1 MEEIAEVYGRSLFEV
16 ASEHDTTDEIRE
28 QLGQVADALD
38 ANRDLAIFFFS
49 PYFSTQEK
57 KDGLVK
63 LLDGASDTL
72 INFLELLI
80 EKHRMPAIFRIRRHY
95 ETLWEQAHHILPVQI
110 ATAVALD
117 EGVARQLG
125 EQIEKT
131 TGQRIELTQS
141 VDPDI
146 LGGIVLRVGNSILDA
161 SIRNRL
167 ENLRKAVAR
176 GAA

>member
-1 MEEIAEVYGRSLFEV
+1 MEEIAEVYGRSLYEV
-16 ASEHDTTDEIRE
+16 ASEHDKTDEIRE
-28 QLGQVADALD
+28 QLGQIAEALD
-38 ANRDLAIFFFS
+38 TNRELAIYFFS

-57 KDGLVK
+57 KDGLGK
-63 LLDGASDTL
+63 LLDGADDIL

-80 EKHRMPAIFRIRRHY
+80 EKHRMPVIFRIRGHY
-95 ETLWEQAHHILPVQI
+95 DTLWERDHHILPVRI

-117 EGVARQLG
+117 EGVARKLG
-125 EQIEKT
+125 EQIEKS
-131 TGQRIELTQS
+131 TGQTIELTAS

-146 LGGIVLRVGNSILDA
+146 LGGIVVRVGNSILDA

>member
-16 ASEHDTTDEIRE
+16 ASEHDKTDEIRE
-28 QLGQVADALD
+28 QLDQVADALD

-57 KDGLVK
+57 KDGLGK
-63 LLDGASDTL
+63 LLDGADVTL
-72 INFLELLI
+72 VNFLELLI

-95 ETLWEQAHHILPVQI
+95 DTLWEQAHHILPVQI

-117 EGVARQLG
+117 EDVARRLG
-125 EQIEKT
+125 EQIEKA
-131 TGQRIELTQS
+131 TGQRIELTAR

-146 LGGIVLRVGNSILDA
+146 VGGIVLRVGNSILDA

>member
-1 MEEIAEVYGRSLFEV
+1 MEEIAEVYSRSLFEV
-16 ASEHDTTDEIRE
+16 AAEQGKTDEIRE
-28 QLGQVADALD
+28 QLGEFADALD
-38 ANRDLAIFFFS
+38 ANRDLAIYFFS

-57 KDGLVK
+57 KDGLHK
-63 LLDGASDTL
+63 TLDGADATL
-72 INFLELLI
+72 LNFFELLI
-80 EKHRMPAIFRIRRHY
+80 EKHRMPAIFRVRRMFDAR
-95 ETLWEQAHHILPVQI
+95 WEQTHNILPVQI
-110 ATAVALD
+110 ATAIALD

-125 EQIEKT
+125 AQIEQT
-131 TGQRIELTQS
+131 TGQKIELTAT
-141 VDPDI
+141 VDPEI

>member
-16 ASEHDTTDEIRE
+16 SQEQSKLDVMRE
-28 QLGQVADALD
+28 QLGQFADALQD
-38 ANRDLAIFFFS
+38 NRDLAIFFFS

-57 KDGLVK
+57 KEGLTETVEDG
-63 LLDGASDTL
+63 DPTL

-80 EKHRMPAIFRIRRHY
+80 EKHRMPAIFRIRRY
-95 ETLWEQAHHILPVQI
+95 FDRMWEQENKILPVQI
-110 ATAVALD
+110 STATKLD
-117 EGVARQLG
+117 EATVKHIGDRIA
-125 EQIEKT
+125 KD
-131 TGQRIELTQS
+131 TGQRIELTTS

-167 ENLRKAVAR
+167 DNLRKHVAR
-176 GAA
+176 GA

>member
-16 ASEHDTTDEIRE
+16 ASEQSKTDEIRE
-28 QLGQVADALD
+28 QLGEFAEALD
-38 ANRDLAIFFFS
+38 ANRDLAVFFFS

-57 KDGLVK
+57 KTGLVN
-63 LLDGASDTL
+63 LLDGAEETFV
-72 INFLELLI
+72 NFLELLI
-80 EKHRMPAIFRIRRHY
+80 EKHRMPAIFRIRRY
-95 ETLWEQAHHILPVQI
+95 YDTLWEQAHHILPVQI
-110 ATAVALD
+110 ATAIPLD

-131 TGQRIELTQS
+131 TGQRIELTAS
-141 VDPDI
+141 VDPEI
-146 LGGIVLRVGNSILDA
+146 IGGIVLRVGNSILDA

>member
-16 ASEHDTTDEIRE
+16 ASEHDKTDELRE
-28 QLGQVADALD
+28 QLGQFADALQD
-38 ANRDLAIFFFS
+38 NRDLAIFFFS

-57 KDGLVK
+57 KDGLERA
-63 LLDGASDTL
+63 LEGAHETL
-72 INFLELLI
+72 VNFLELLI
-80 EKHRMPAIFRIRRHY
+80 EKHRMPAIFRIRRVFDA
-95 ETLWEQAHHILPVQI
+95 LWEQAHHVLPVQI
-110 ATAVALD
+110 ATAIELD
-117 EGVARQLG
+117 EDVVRKLG
-125 EQIEKT
+125 DSIAET
-131 TGQRIELTQS
+131 TGQKIELSAS

-167 ENLRKAVAR
+167 NNLRKAVAR

>member
-16 ASEHDTTDEIRE
+16 ASEHDITDEIRE
-28 QLGQVADALD
+28 QLGQFAAALD
-38 ANRDLAIFFFS
+38 ANRDLAVFFFS

-63 LLDGASDTL
+63 LLDGASVTL
-72 INFLELLI
+72 VNFLELLI

-95 ETLWEQAHHILPVQI
+95 DTLWERANHILPVQI
-110 ATAVALD
+110 ATAIKLD
-117 EGVARQLG
+117 EGVAKQLG
-125 EQIEKT
+125 EQIEQT
-131 TGQRIELTQS
+131 TGQKIELTAS
-141 VDPDI
+141 VDPEI